1 MAFVVVYDAN
11 VLYGNEVR
19 DLLIRIAISG
29 LVRAHWTA
37 EILDEVLRNLA
48 ANRPDIP
55 ADKLS
60 ILRDRMNAAIP
71 GVLVEGHGELI
82 EGLKLPDPDDR
93 HVLAAAIKV
102 GAEVIVTSNLKDF
115 PPEALSAHGIEA
127 KSPDDFILDQLDLD
141 EAVIRDCIHQIATG
155 RTRPPKTVA
164 AILDALE
171 RAGLVE
177 SAAALRD

>member
-19 DLLIRIAISG
+19 DLLIRIARSG
-29 LVRAHWTA
+29 AVQAHWTN
-37 EILDEVLRNLA
+37 ETLDEITRNLA
-48 ANRPDIP
+48 TNRPDIS
-55 ADKLS
+55 ADTLS
-60 ILRDRMNAAIP
+60 ILRERMNAAIP
-71 GVLVEGHGELI
+71 GALVKNYEGLI
-82 EGLKLPDPDDR
+82 EGLKLPDANDR
-93 HVLAAAIKV
+93 HVLAAAIKA

-115 PPEALSAHGIEA
+115 PADMLAGYDIEA
-127 KSPDDFILDQLDLD
+127 KSPDDFVLDQLDLD
-141 EAVIRDCIHQIATG
+141 ESVVRDCVHQIANS
-155 RTRPPKTVA
+155 RTRPPKTFA